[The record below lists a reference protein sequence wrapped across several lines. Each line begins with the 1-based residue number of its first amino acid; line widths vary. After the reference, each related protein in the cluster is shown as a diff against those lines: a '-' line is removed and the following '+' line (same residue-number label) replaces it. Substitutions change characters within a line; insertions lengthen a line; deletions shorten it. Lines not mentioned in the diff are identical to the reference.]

1 MVPFHVTAGVIAIVA
16 GFVAL
21 YAFKGG
27 ALHRKSGTIFAC
39 AMLVMSLSGAV
50 MAVGRAGAAI
60 NIPAGLVTAYL
71 VITSLATVRPRSSGS
86 QRLDRAAMVA
96 AFAIGAG
103 SLLIAISG
111 GARGG
116 MAFPLVMFGVVAL
129 FAGEGDRR
137 MIRAGGL
144 KGASRLR
151 RHLWRMCT
159 ALFIAA
165 ASFFLGPLR
174 RIPEPLRLPAFR
186 LIPLVVLVTMVYWL
200 WRYRRKRIS
209 RRVVG
214 ACLAGAHAERER
226 RPVSAPEAI

>member
-1 MVPFHVTAGVIAIVA
+1 MVPFHVIAGAIAIA
-16 GFVAL
+16 SGFVAL
-21 YAFKGG
+21 YALKGG
-27 ALHRKSGTIFAC
+27 TLHRKSGTIFAY

-60 NIPAGLVTAYL
+60 NVPAGLVTAYL
-71 VITSLATVRPRSSGS
+71 VITSLATVRPRSPGS
-86 QRLDRAAMVA
+86 LRLDRAAMVA

-103 SLLIAISG
+103 SLLVAITG

-144 KGASRLR
+144 KGAARLR

-165 ASFFLGPLR
+165 GSFFLGPVR
-174 RIPEPLRLPAFR
+174 RIPEPLRIPALR
-186 LIPLVVLVTMVYWL
+186 LIPFVALATMAHWL
-200 WRYRRKRIS
+200 WRLRRKRIA
-209 RRVVG
+209 RGVVG
-214 ACLAGAHAERER
+214 
-226 RPVSAPEAI
+226 VSVPEAI

>member
-1 MVPFHVTAGVIAIVA
+1 MVPFHVIAGAIAIA
-16 GFVAL
+16 SGFVAL
-21 YAFKGG
+21 YALKGG
-27 ALHRKSGTIFAC
+27 TLHGKSGTIFAY
-39 AMLVMSLSGAV
+39 AMFVMSLSGAV

-60 NIPAGLVTAYL
+60 NVPAGLVTAYL

-86 QRLDRAAMVA
+86 LRLDRAAMVA

-103 SLLIAISG
+103 SLLVAITG
-111 GARGG
+111 GARGD

-144 KGASRLR
+144 KGAARLR

-165 ASFFLGPLR
+165 GSFFLGPVR
-174 RIPEPLRLPAFR
+174 RIPEPLRIPALR
-186 LIPLVVLVTMVYWL
+186 LIPFVALATMAYWL
-200 WRYRRKRIS
+200 WRLRRKRIA
-209 RRVVG
+209 RGVVG
-214 ACLAGAHAERER
+214 
-226 RPVSAPEAI
+226 VSVPEAI

>member
-1 MVPFHVTAGVIAIVA
+1 LTLVPFHIIGGALGIVS

-27 ALHRKSGTIFAC
+27 TLHRKSGTIFAY

-50 MAVGRAGAAI
+50 MAVGHAGAAV

-71 VITSLATVRPRSSGS
+71 VVTSLATVRPTSPRS
-86 QRLDRAAMVA
+86 QRVDRGAMVA

-103 SLLIAISG
+103 SLLVAIAG
-111 GARGG
+111 GASRG
-116 MAFPLVMFGVVAL
+116 MTPPLVMFGLVAL
-129 FAGEGDRR
+129 FAAEGDRR

-165 ASFFLGPLR
+165 ASFFLGPVR

-186 LIPLVVLVTMVYWL
+186 LIPLVVLVTMSYWL
-200 WRYRRKRIS
+200 WRYRRKQLS
-209 RRVVG
+209 RNVV
-214 ACLAGAHAERER
+214 APAWPAH
-226 RPVSAPEAI
+226 

>member
-1 MVPFHVTAGVIAIVA
+1 
-16 GFVAL
+16 
-21 YAFKGG
+21 
-27 ALHRKSGTIFAC
+27 
-39 AMLVMSLSGAV
+39 MSLSGAV

-103 SLLIAISG
+103 TLLIVISG

-137 MIRAGGL
+137 MIRAEGL

-186 LIPLVVLVTMVYWL
+186 LIPVVVLVTMVYWL

-209 RRVVG
+209 RNVAG

-226 RPVSAPEAI
+226 RLVSAPEAI